1 MTKACCRQI
10 RSDYV
15 IPQTIRGAGRPILAG
30 MTPTH
35 TATRDCQVLV
45 VGAGPTGLT
54 LAAQLLAR
62 GICARII
69 DKGEGPASQS
79 RALGIHARTLELLDT
94 MGLADAFIGQG
105 HRVRRLRMYAGQ
117 RNLLDLDLARNGS
130 RYGFTLHLP
139 QSQTETL
146 LRARVRELGGTI
158 EQRAE
163 LVRLAERGDAV
174 DATLRDATGREIE
187 VSARY
192 VVGCD
197 GAHSRVRHQTG
208 LPFEGQP
215 YPQDWLLAD
224 VALDG
229 AGSNDAVHAFFR
241 PNGLPLVCIP
251 MGGQRWRLVMANAGD
266 RGGQPPTF
274 AEIQE
279 LVAERAPRPIE
290 VSGPEWLSSFRCHLR
305 SATSYRRG
313 RVLLAGDAA
322 HIHSPAGGQGMNTGM
337 MDAHNL
343 AWKLALVTDGRA
355 PDALLDTYG
364 QERIPVAAGV
374 LKFTDKL
381 TGLLTMRNRA
391 KRAMRDTAI
400 PVVSRVP
407 MVQRAAARKLS
418 QLSVAYP
425 RSPLTQPGGH
435 GRGPKPG
442 DRFPDVEVH
451 TEHGPARLHHLLGSG
466 RHVLIVSG
474 AGIHSALET
483 AGIGRYAE
491 LIDVVGGNPG
501 SGFALVRPDAILA
514 ARGSA
519 TDTHRVVGYLRRLC
533 GRRDPEPA
541 TAKVLS
547 EVAAP

>member
-1 MTKACCRQI
+1 MTTTHIA
-10 RSDYV
+10 
-15 IPQTIRGAGRPILAG
+15 
-30 MTPTH
+30 TPE
-35 TATRDCQVLV
+35 CQVLV

-62 GICARII
+62 GIHVRVI
-69 DKGEGPASQS
+69 DKCEGPASQS

-94 MGLADAFIGQG
+94 MGLADTFVDHG
-105 HRVRRLRMYAGQ
+105 HRVRHMRWYAGQ
-117 RNLLDLDLARNGS
+117 RNLCDLDMARNGS
-130 RYGFTLHLP
+130 RYGFVLHLP

-146 LRARVRELGGTI
+146 LRARVQELGGTI
-158 EQRAE
+158 EQRVE
-163 LVRLAERGDAV
+163 LVRLAEHGDAV
-174 DATLRDATGREIE
+174 DVTLRDAAGREIE
-187 VSARY
+187 VSAGY

-197 GAHSRVRHQTG
+197 GAHSRVRDQIG
-208 LPFEGQP
+208 LRFEGRP

-229 AGSNDAVHAFFR
+229 VGRDDAVHAFFR

-279 LVAERAPRPIE
+279 LAAERAPRPIQ
-290 VSGPEWLSSFRCHLR
+290 VSDPEWLASFRCHLR

-343 AWKLALVTDGRA
+343 AWKLALVADGRA
-355 PDALLDTYG
+355 PDALLDTYT
-364 QERIPVAAGV
+364 QERVPVASGV
-374 LKFTDKL
+374 LQVTDKIV
-381 TGLLTMRNRA
+381 GLLTMRNRA
-391 KRAMRDTAI
+391 RRAVRDTVI
-400 PVVSRVP
+400 PVVSRMPV
-407 MVQRAAARKLS
+407 VQRRTARTMS

-425 RSPLTQPGGH
+425 RSPLTQPDGH

-442 DRFPDVEVH
+442 NRFPDIEIRS
-451 TEHGPARLHHLLGSG
+451 EHGRARLHHLLGSG
-466 RHVLIVSG
+466 RHMLVVSG
-474 AGIHSALET
+474 ADVRSALET
-483 AGIGRYAE
+483 AGVRRYAD
-491 LIDVVGGNPG
+491 LVDVVDGEPGG
-501 SGFALVRPDAILA
+501 GFALVRPDGILA

-519 TDTHRVVGYLRRLC
+519 TDTHRVLGYLRRLS
-533 GRRDPEPA
+533 GRDEPEPA
-541 TAKVLS
+541 AAAVLR
-547 EVAAP
+547 EMAAP

>member
-1 MTKACCRQI
+1 MTTRN
-10 RSDYV
+10 
-15 IPQTIRGAGRPILAG
+15 TG
-30 MTPTH
+30 TPE
-35 TATRDCQVLV
+35 CQVLI

-62 GICARII
+62 GIHARVI
-69 DKGEGPASQS
+69 DKGEGPAPQS
-79 RALGIHARTLELLDT
+79 RALGVHARTLELLDT
-94 MGLADAFIGQG
+94 MGLADAFIDQG
-105 HRVRRLRMYAGQ
+105 YRVQRLRMYAGQ

-130 RYGFTLHLP
+130 RYGFVLHLP
-139 QSQTETL
+139 QSQTENL
-146 LRARVRELGGTI
+146 LRARVQELGGSI
-158 EQRAE
+158 EQRTE

-174 DATLRDATGREIE
+174 DAMLHDAAGREIE
-187 VSARY
+187 VSAGY

-197 GAHSRVRHQTG
+197 GAHSRVRHEIG

-229 AGSNDAVHAFFR
+229 AGSDDAVHAFFR

-251 MGGQRWRLVMANAGD
+251 MGSQRWRLVMANAGD
-266 RGGQPPTF
+266 RGGQPPAF

-279 LVAERAPRPIE
+279 LAAERAPRPIE
-290 VSGPEWLSSFRCHLR
+290 VRDPGWLSSFRCHLR
-305 SATSYRRG
+305 SASSYRRG

-322 HIHSPAGGQGMNTGM
+322 HIHSPTGGQGMNTGM

-343 AWKLALVTDGRA
+343 AWKLALVAHGRA

-364 QERIPVAAGV
+364 QERVPVASGV
-374 LKFTDKL
+374 LEFTDKL
-381 TGLLTMRNRA
+381 TALMTMRSRA
-391 KRAMRDTAI
+391 KRAVRDTVL

-407 MVQRAAARKLS
+407 VLQRRAARKLS

-425 RSPLTQPGGH
+425 RSPLVQPDGH

-442 DRFPDVEVH
+442 DRFPDLEVRG
-451 TEHGPARLHHLLGSG
+451 EHGPARLHHLLDSG

-474 AGIHSALET
+474 AGLRSALET
-483 AGIGRYAE
+483 AGVGCYAG
-491 LIDVVGGNPG
+491 LVDVVGGDLG
-501 SGFALVRPDAILA
+501 SGFALVRPDGILA

-519 TDTHRVVGYLRRLC
+519 RDTHHVIDYLRRLC
-533 GRRDPEPA
+533 GRSEPEPA
-541 TAKVLS
+541 AAAVLS
-547 EVAAP
+547 EVVAP

>member
-1 MTKACCRQI
+1 MTA
-10 RSDYV
+10 
-15 IPQTIRGAGRPILAG
+15 
-30 MTPTH
+30 TH

-62 GICARII
+62 GIHARVI
-69 DKGEGPASQS
+69 DKGEGPVQQS
-79 RALGIHARTLELLDT
+79 RAPGIQARTLEVLDT
-94 MGLADAFIGQG
+94 MGLTEAFIDQG
-105 HRVRRLRMYAGQ
+105 HRVRRLRWYADQ

-130 RYGFTLHLP
+130 RYGFTLHIP

-146 LRARVRELGGTI
+146 LRARVQELGGTI
-158 EQRAE
+158 DQRVE

-174 DATLRDATGREIE
+174 AATLRDATGREID
-187 VSARY
+187 VSAGY
-192 VVGCD
+192 VAGCD
-197 GAHSRVRHQTG
+197 GAHSRVRHETG
-208 LPFEGQP
+208 LPFEGHP

-229 AGSNDAVHAFFR
+229 VGTDDAVHAFFR

-251 MGGQRWRLVMANAGD
+251 MGGRHWRLVMANVGD
-266 RGGQPPTF
+266 RRGQPPTF

-279 LVAERAPRPIE
+279 LVAERAPWPIE
-290 VSGPEWLSSFRCHLR
+290 VSDPGWLSSFRCHLK
-305 SATSYRRG
+305 STTSYRRG

-343 AWKLALVTDGRA
+343 AWKLALVADGRA

-364 QERIPVAAGV
+364 QERAPVASGV
-374 LKFTDKL
+374 LEFTNKIV
-381 TGLLTMRNRA
+381 GLLTMRNRA
-391 KRAMRDTAI
+391 KRAVRDTVI

-407 MVQRAAARKLS
+407 VVQRGAARKLS

-425 RSPLTQPGGH
+425 HSPLVQPGGH

-442 DRFPDVEVH
+442 DRFPDLEVYSGH
-451 TEHGPARLHHLLGSG
+451 APARLHHLLGSG
-466 RHVLIVSG
+466 RHVLIVSSS
-474 AGIHSALET
+474 GIRSALET
-483 AGIGRYAE
+483 VGIGRYAE
-491 LIDVVGGNPG
+491 LVDVVSGDPG
-501 SGFALVRPDAILA
+501 SGFALVRPDGILA

-519 TDTHRVVGYLRRLC
+519 KDTHHVVGYLSRLC
-533 GRRDPEPA
+533 GRSEPEPA
-541 TAKVLS
+541 AAAVLS
-547 EVAAP
+547 KVVSA

>member
-1 MTKACCRQI
+1 MT
-10 RSDYV
+10 
-15 IPQTIRGAGRPILAG
+15 T
-30 MTPTH
+30 TH
-35 TATRDCQVLV
+35 TTTRDCQVLV

-62 GICARII
+62 GIHARVI
-69 DKGEGPASQS
+69 DKAEGPSPQS
-79 RALGIHARTLELLDT
+79 RALGIHARTMELLDT
-94 MGLADAFIGQG
+94 MGLADAFVDQG
-105 HRVRRLRMYAGQ
+105 HRVRRLRMYASQ

-139 QSQTETL
+139 QSQTEAL
-146 LRARVRELGGTI
+146 LRARVRKLGGTI
-158 EQRAE
+158 EQRVE

-174 DATLRDATGREIE
+174 DATLRDVTGREIE
-187 VSARY
+187 VSAGY

-197 GAHSRVRHQTG
+197 GAHSRVRHQIG
-208 LPFEGQP
+208 LPFDGQP

-229 AGSNDAVHAFFR
+229 AGSDDAVHAFFR

-274 AEIQE
+274 EEIQE
-279 LVAERAPRPIE
+279 LVAERAPRPME
-290 VSGPEWLSSFRCHLR
+290 VSDPGWLSSFRCHLR
-305 SATSYRRG
+305 STTSYRRG
-313 RVLLAGDAA
+313 RVMLAGDAA

-343 AWKLALVTDGRA
+343 AWKLALVVDGRA
-355 PDALLDTYG
+355 PDSLLDTYG
-364 QERIPVAAGV
+364 QERVPAASSV
-374 LKFTDKL
+374 LGFTDKL
-381 TGLLTMRNRA
+381 TGLLTMRSRA
-391 KRAMRDTAI
+391 KRAVRDTVI

-407 MVQRAAARKLS
+407 VVQRGAARKLS

-425 RSPLTQPGGH
+425 RSPLVQPDGH

-442 DRFPDVEVH
+442 DRFPDVDVRSER
-451 TEHGPARLHHLLGSG
+451 GPARLHHLLGSG

-474 AGIHSALET
+474 AGVRSALET
-483 AGIGRYAE
+483 AGVACYAE
-491 LIDVVGGNPG
+491 LADVVGGDLG
-501 SGFALVRPDAILA
+501 SGFALVRPDGILA

-519 TDTHRVVGYLRRLC
+519 KETHHVVDYLRRLC
-533 GRRDPEPA
+533 GHSEPEPA
-541 TAKVLS
+541 PAAVLS
-547 EVAAP
+547 KAAAPGHTTDTCSAAPSSPSPCR

>member
-1 MTKACCRQI
+1 MTTTHIA
-10 RSDYV
+10 
-15 IPQTIRGAGRPILAG
+15 
-30 MTPTH
+30 TP
-35 TATRDCQVLV
+35 DCQVLV

-62 GICARII
+62 GIYARVI

-79 RALGIHARTLELLDT
+79 RALGIQAGTLELLDT
-94 MGLADAFIGQG
+94 MGLADEFIDQG
-105 HRVRRLRMYAGQ
+105 HRVRRLRWYAGQ

-130 RYGFTLHLP
+130 RYGFTLHIP

-146 LRARVRELGGTI
+146 LRARVQELGGTI
-158 EQRAE
+158 EQRVE
-163 LVRLAERGDAV
+163 LVRLAKRRGAV
-174 DATLRDATGREIE
+174 DATLRDAAGREIE
-187 VSARY
+187 VSAGY

-197 GAHSRVRHQTG
+197 GAHSRVRCEIG
-208 LPFEGQP
+208 FPFEGQP

-229 AGSNDAVHAFFR
+229 AGTDDAVHAFFR

-279 LVAERAPRPIE
+279 LVAERAPRPIQI
-290 VSGPEWLSSFRCHLR
+290 SDPEWLAAFRCHLR
-305 SATSYRRG
+305 SADSYRRG

-343 AWKLALVTDGRA
+343 AWKLALVADGRA

-364 QERIPVAAGV
+364 QERVPVAAGV
-374 LKFTDKL
+374 LALTDKIV
-381 TGLLTMRNRA
+381 GLLTMRSRA
-391 KRAMRDTAI
+391 KRAVRDTVL
-400 PVVSRVP
+400 PVASRMP
-407 MVQRAAARKLS
+407 MIQRRGARKLS

-425 RSPLTQPGGH
+425 PSPLVQPDGH

-442 DRFPDVEVH
+442 HRFPDLEVRAG
-451 TEHGPARLHHLLGSG
+451 HGPARLHHLLGSG

-474 AGIHSALET
+474 PGVRSALEA
-483 AGIGRYAE
+483 AGVGRYAE
-491 LIDVVGGNPG
+491 LIDVVDGDPG
-501 SGFALVRPDAILA
+501 SGFALVRPDGILA

-519 TDTHRVVGYLRRLC
+519 RDTHHIVGYLRRLC
-533 GRRDPEPA
+533 RPSEPEPA
-541 TAKVLS
+541 VAAVLS
-547 EVAAP
+547 EVVAP